1 MISAVNWS
9 TLSQCE
15 KPVELVPWQVLI
27 VGRLVILSGPSCV
40 GKSPLYAAL
49 KKFYPPLAC
58 RLAKLVLYDSRAPR
72 PGEVDGVDFY
82 FRTRAGIE
90 SLRGKEH
97 FVVFEV
103 RGDLQALD
111 TRELEQKLAAS
122 DVYFDGNPYIA
133 SGLLDLI
140 EKHGVPYVSV
150 FLSPLSREEI
160 LEFRTPGRNISLA
173 DLLTDMMRRKL
184 LRRATKHK
192 GILSRPDLEN
202 IEVRAASAY
211 QELKQAW
218 RFTYVIPNH
227 DGEDSDNWDAFY
239 YPVGEARRTLLA
251 FAGLLEGRHSAV
263 VEKWE
268 QDLIP

>member
-1 MISAVNWS
+1 
-9 TLSQCE
+9 LLRE
-15 KPVELVPWQVLI
+15 KPVELVSWQVLI

-49 KKFYPPLAC
+49 KKFYPHLAG
-58 RLAKLVLYDSRAPR
+58 RLTKLVLYDSRAPR

-82 FRTRAGIE
+82 FRTRADIE

-111 TRELEQKLAAS
+111 TRELERKLAAS

-133 SGLLDLI
+133 AGLLDLI
-140 EKHGVPYVSV
+140 EKLAAPYLSV

-160 LEFRTPGRNISLA
+160 LEFRAPGRSITLA

-184 LRRATKHK
+184 LRRTTKHK

-239 YPVGEARRTLLA
+239 YPVGDARRTLLA
-251 FAGLLEGRHSAV
+251 FAGLLEGRQSAL

-268 QDLIP
+268 RDLLP